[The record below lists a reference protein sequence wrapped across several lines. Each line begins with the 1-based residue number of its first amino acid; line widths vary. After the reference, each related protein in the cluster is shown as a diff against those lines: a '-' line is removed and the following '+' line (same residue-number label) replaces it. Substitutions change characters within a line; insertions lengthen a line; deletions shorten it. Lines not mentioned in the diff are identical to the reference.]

1 GVGVHP
7 EDPRYRVL
15 VGATV
20 VLPLVG
26 REIPIVADESVER
39 DFGTGAVKLTPG
51 HDPADYERGARH
63 KLPIVNVLNK
73 DGTMR
78 SEAGQLAGL
87 TREKAR
93 TQVLAEMEELGL
105 LEKVEDIVHNVAVSD
120 RSKSSIE

>member
-39 DFGTGAVKLTPG
+39 DFGTGAVKVTPG

-63 KLPIVNVLNK
+63 KFPIVNILEK
-73 DGTMR
+73 DGRISAEGGTF
-78 SEAGQLAGL
+78 AGL
-87 TREKAR
+87 SREQAR
-93 TQVLAEMEELGL
+93 KRIVTELEEQGL
-105 LEKVEDIVHNVAVSD
+105 LEKVEDIEHNLTISD
-120 RSKSSIE
+120 RSK